1 MKKKNLPVMVA
12 VAALATGAAWWY
24 WSNSTGGA
32 AVAKVSPP
40 VPVVLAKAVAQ
51 DMPVVLSAV
60 GRAEAYETVTV
71 KSRVDGQVAS
81 LQFTEGQHVRQGE
94 ELIRLDGNDFGL
106 RLQQAEA
113 ALARDDAQLAKAK
126 ADTERYV
133 ALRAR
138 NFVSE
143 EKVNEMRSNEAA
155 LTATRRA
162 DQAALEL
169 ARSQLSY
176 TSIRAPF
183 AGVVG
188 AKLVFPGGT
197 VKANDTG
204 LAVINRVQPLYV
216 GFALPEKYLPRLRA
230 AQAKA
235 DKAGLT
241 VSVNLP
247 GERQTTFTG
256 KVRFVDNT
264 VDAATGT
271 ILLKAL
277 FENRDEALMPGQF
290 LNLTL
295 NLDTLDNVVAVP
307 SEAIQQ
313 GPDGAFVY
321 VVEAEDKVAVR
332 KIEVGASHAGA
343 TAVLKGVAADETVVV
358 DGQLR
363 LTPGAKVVAKKAAA
377 TPAAT
382 VAPAK

>member
-1 MKKKNLPVMVA
+1 MKKKNLPLMVGIAA
-12 VAALATGAAWWY
+12 VATGAAWWY
-24 WSNSTGGA
+24 WSTSTA
-32 AVAKVSPP
+32 APVAAKVSPP

-60 GRAEAYETVTV
+60 GRAEAYETVMV

-94 ELIRLDGNDFGL
+94 ELIRLDGNDFTL

-155 LTATRRA
+155 LSATRRA

-277 FENRDEALMPGQF
+277 FENRNEALMPGQF

-332 KIEVGASHAGA
+332 KVEVGASHAGA
-343 TAVLKGVAADETVVV
+343 TAVLKGIATDETVVT

-382 VAPAK
+382 AAPAK

>member
-1 MKKKNLPVMVA
+1 MNKKNLPMVA
-12 VAALATGAAWWY
+12 GLAALALAAGWY
-24 WSNSTGGA
+24 WHGQPTA
-32 AVAKVSPP
+32 APAAKVAPP
-40 VPVVLAKAVAQ
+40 VPVVLAQAAAQ

-60 GRAEAYETVTV
+60 GRAEAYETVTI

-81 LQFTEGQHVRQGE
+81 LQFTEGQHVRQGD
-94 ELIRLDGNDFGL
+94 ELVRLDANDFTL
-106 RLQQAEA
+106 RLHQAEA
-113 ALARDDAQLAKAK
+113 ALARDEVQLAKAK

-143 EKVNEMRSNEAA
+143 EKVNEMRSTEAA
-155 LTATRRA
+155 LAATRRA

-176 TSIRAPF
+176 TSIRASF
-183 AGVVG
+183 SGVVG
-188 AKLVFPGGT
+188 AKLVFPGAAI
-197 VKANDTG
+197 KANDTG

-235 DKAGLT
+235 GKAGLDVT
-241 VSVNLP
+241 VSLP
-247 GERQTTFTG
+247 GASTGSFAG

-264 VDAATGT
+264 VDATTGT
-271 ILLKAL
+271 ILVKAL

-295 NLDTLDNVVAVP
+295 NLDTLPGVVAVP
-307 SEAIQQ
+307 NEAIQQ
-313 GPDGAFVY
+313 GPEGPFVY
-321 VVEAEDKVAVR
+321 VVAAEDKVAVR
-332 KIEVGASHAGA
+332 KIEVGPSHAGA
-343 TAVLKGVAADETVVV
+343 TAVLKGVAAAETVVT

-363 LTPGAKVVAKKAAA
+363 LTPGARIVAKQAGADAPPAAA
-377 TPAAT
+377 
-382 VAPAK
+382 K

>member
-1 MKKKNLPVMVA
+1 MKKKSLPVLAGLA
-12 VAALATGAAWWY
+12 VLGIAAAGWY
-24 WSNSTGGA
+24 WRA
-32 AVAKVSPP
+32 ASSDGVVAKVVPP
-40 VPVVLAKAVAQ
+40 VPVVLAQAVTTN
-51 DMPVVLSAV
+51 MPVVLSAV
-60 GRAEAYETVTV
+60 GRAEAYETVTI

-81 LQFTEGQHVRQGE
+81 LHFTEGQHVRQGD
-94 ELIRLDGNDFGL
+94 ELVRLDANDFTL
-106 RLQQAEA
+106 RLHQAEA
-113 ALARDDAQLAKAK
+113 ALARDEVQLAKAK

-155 LTATRRA
+155 LSATRRA

-176 TSIRAPF
+176 TSIRASF

-235 DKAGLT
+235 GKAGLD
-241 VSVNLP
+241 VAVNLP
-247 GERQTTFTG
+247 GERAGSFAG
-256 KVRFVDNT
+256 KLRFVDNT

-271 ILLKAL
+271 ILVKAL

-295 NLDTLDNVVAVP
+295 NLDTLDGVVAVP

-313 GPDGAFVY
+313 GPEGPFVY
-321 VVEAEDKVAVR
+321 VVEAADKVAVR
-332 KIEVGASHAGA
+332 KIEVGPAHAGA
-343 TAVLKGVAADETVVV
+343 TAVLKGVAAAETVVT

-363 LTPGAKVVAKKAAA
+363 LTPGAKIVAKKAAA
-377 TPAAT
+377 DAPPAA
-382 VAPAK
+382 AK

>member
-1 MKKKNLPVMVA
+1 MKKKNLPLMVGIAA
-12 VAALATGAAWWY
+12 VATGAAWWY
-24 WSNSTGGA
+24 WSSSTGGA

-94 ELIRLDGNDFGL
+94 ELIRLDGNDFTL

-230 AQAKA
+230 AQVKA

-277 FENRDEALMPGQF
+277 FENRNEALMPGQF

-332 KIEVGASHAGA
+332 KVEVGASHAGA
-343 TAVLKGVAADETVVV
+343 TAVLKGIAADETVVT

-363 LTPGAKVVAKKAAA
+363 LTPGAKVVAKKPAAA
-377 TPAAT
+377 PAA
-382 VAPAK
+382 VPAK

>member
-235 DKAGLT
+235 EKAGLT

-343 TAVLKGVAADETVVV
+343 TAVLKGIAADETVVT

-382 VAPAK
+382 AAPAK

>member
-1 MKKKNLPVMVA
+1 MKKKNLPLMVGIAA
-12 VAALATGAAWWY
+12 VASGAAWWY
-24 WSNSTGGA
+24 WSSSAGNT

-51 DMPVVLSAV
+51 DMPVVLTAV

-94 ELIRLDGNDFGL
+94 ELIRLDGNDFTL

-155 LTATRRA
+155 LSATRRA

-188 AKLVFPGGT
+188 AKLVFPGAT

-277 FENRDEALMPGQF
+277 FENRNEALMPGQF

-343 TAVLKGVAADETVVV
+343 TAVLKGIAADETVVT

-363 LTPGAKVVAKKAAA
+363 LTPGAKVVAKKPAAA
-377 TPAAT
+377 PAA
-382 VAPAK
+382 VPAK